1 MYPQPGEIVEG
12 KYRIDRMLGEG
23 AMGGVFA
30 ATHTIRRASV
40 ALKFMSEQASAM
52 PEAVD
57 RFMNEA
63 VSASQ
68 IESDHVVKIFDVG
81 RWGQLPYL
89 VMEFLEGHD
98 LAHEVESQVR
108 ARAQIPVAR
117 AVHFTL
123 QILRAMQVAHHR
135 GIVHRDLKPANA
147 FVVTKDGEPDFV
159 KVLDFGISKLSE
171 PGAVHLTKT
180 TVSMGTPLYMAPEQA
195 KSARDADSRSDVY
208 SVAAILY
215 ELLTGRPPHEADNYN
230 LLLFKLFQEEPPNLL
245 TLRNDLPPGFAEVV
259 HKGLSKDPAT
269 RIQSATEFG
278 ALLAPFADTRSSAL
292 LARMLART
300 GGERMSLLQPSTMSM
315 PTPAPKA
322 EPAATI
328 TAAAQTST
336 TFGPRASSPPPP
348 PKASKVPTI
357 VGVAALV
364 AALGIGAFVVIKGRE
379 PAKDPPAAPATAKP
393 TAEEKVT
400 QTKPVETA
408 APPPSAEP
416 SASVSATATA
426 TAKKQPAAPWLSAAP
441 AKSTAPT
448 AVAPDP
454 TATTKKKKLDWELSK

>member
-1 MYPQPGEIVEG
+1 VYPQTGEIIEG

-30 ATHTIRRASV
+30 ATHTLRRAPV
-40 ALKFMSEQASAM
+40 ALKFMSEQAAAM
-52 PEAVD
+52 SEAVD

-98 LAHEVESQVR
+98 LSNEVELQIR
-108 ARAQIPVAR
+108 ARAVMPVAR

-123 QILRAMQVAHHR
+123 QVLRAMQVAHNR

-180 TVSMGTPLYMAPEQA
+180 NVSMGTPLYMAPEQA
-195 KSARDADSRSDVY
+195 KSARDADPRSDVY
-208 SVAAILY
+208 SVSAILY
-215 ELLTGRPPHEADNYN
+215 ELLTNRPPHEADNYN

-245 TLRNDLPPGFAEVV
+245 SLRSDVPPGLAEVV
-259 HKGLSKDPAT
+259 HRGLSKDPGP
-269 RIQSATEFG
+269 RIQSATEFA
-278 ALLAPFADTRSSAL
+278 ALLAPFADARSSAL

-300 GGERMSLLQPSTMSM
+300 GGERMSMAQP
-315 PTPAPKA
+315 P
-322 EPAATI
+322 PAAIQATI
-328 TAAAQTST
+328 VAPVAQTST
-336 TFGPRASSPPPP
+336 TFGPRASSPSVEAAMPP
-348 PKASKVPTI
+348 PKASKTPAI
-357 VGVAALV
+357 IGVAALV
-364 AALGIGAFVVIKGRE
+364 AALGIGAFVFAKGRE
-379 PAKDPPAAPATAKP
+379 PAKVDTPAAASAKP
-393 TAEEKVT
+393 SAPEHVEEKVAPP
-400 QTKPVETA
+400 KPVETA
-408 APPPSAEP
+408 SAQPSAEP
-416 SASVSATATA
+416 TPPAPTVSATA
-426 TAKKQPAAPWLSAAP
+426 KKPAAPWLSAAP
-441 AKSTAPT
+441 AKSAAAPP
-448 AVAPDP
+448 APEP
-454 TATTKKKKLDWELSK
+454 TTKKKKLDWELSK